1 MIKIKFSSKGCG
13 PCPSRELCFRSKN
26 RYQRRSITLRPEE
39 QYRALRAARERE
51 GSDDFKEEYA
61 KRAGIEGATS
71 LGVRVSGLRR
81 SRYLGQAKTHLQY
94 VLTAAV
100 FNFDRVDRW
109 LSGVLL
115 AQTRQSHFVTLM
127 KPAA

>member
-1 MIKIKFSSKGCG
+1 VIKIKFSSKGCG

-61 KRAGIEGATS
+61 KRAGIEGTIS

-94 VLTAAV
+94 VLTAAAI
-100 FNFDRVDRW
+100 NFDRVDRW